1 MPTEEVLQ
9 QPSGAFG
16 KLGCSAI
23 FLLLPT
29 GGAVGTAYNHFGA
42 QGAAIAV
49 GCSLAVFVA
58 VYAFFNEDT
67 AVTLDAKGLRLT
79 HRWGFLGL
87 RGRTKVAWEISAK
100 ALTEAREVKHFR
112 PGRDGGWQSSL
123 KLHLPNGIV
132 LEPALLGGEH
142 LADGPYRRLVA
153 ALEARLGEGFI
164 REDDF
169 GPLGRKPAGGPP
181 PSR

>member
-1 MPTEEVLQ
+1 MPTEEVFH

-29 GGAVGTAYNHFGA
+29 GGAVGTAYNHFGT

-58 VYAFFNEDT
+58 
-67 AVTLDAKGLRLT
+67 
-79 HRWGFLGL
+79 
-87 RGRTKVAWEISAK
+87 
-100 ALTEAREVKHFR
+100 
-112 PGRDGGWQSSL
+112 
-123 KLHLPNGIV
+123 LP
-132 LEPALLGGEH
+132 
-142 LADGPYRRLVA
+142 
-153 ALEARLGEGFI
+153 EARLGEAFV

>member
-1 MPTEEVLQ
+1 MPTVETFQ

-29 GGAVGTAYNHFGA
+29 GGAVGTAYNHFGTE
-42 QGAAIAV
+42 GAAIAV

-58 VYAFFNEDT
+58 IYAFFNEDS

-79 HRWGFLGL
+79 HTWGFLFF
-87 RGRTKVAWEISAK
+87 RGRPKVAWEISAK

-112 PGRDGGWQSSL
+112 PGKNGGWQSSL
-123 KLHLPNGIV
+123 KLHLPKGIV

-142 LADGPYRRLVA
+142 LADGAYRRLVA
-153 ALEARLGEGFI
+153 ALEARLGDAFI